1 MTKMQRLEN
10 IRRDFVAN
18 VSHELRTPITSI
30 KGFVETLLDGAINEP
45 EQAERFLNIIAGH
58 TDRLMA
64 IIEDL
69 LSLSRLEEDGQK
81 RMIAREHLKIRPVLD
96 SAIELSGP
104 KAGDKKIKI
113 DIDCDGDLEALINPT
128 LLEQAVLNL
137 VDNAIKYSS
146 AESMIQISAGKADS
160 TSSPQ
165 ADKEVTI
172 AVKDSGCGIEKSHLS
187 RIFERFY
194 VVDKAR
200 TRKLGGTGLGLAIV
214 KHITNLHGGSV
225 SVESSPGQ
233 GSTFTIH
240 LPIR

>member
-1 MTKMQRLEN
+1 
-10 IRRDFVAN
+10 
-18 VSHELRTPITSI
+18 
-30 KGFVETLLDGAINEP
+30 
-45 EQAERFLNIIAGH
+45 
-58 TDRLMA
+58 MA

-69 LSLSRLEEDGQK
+69 LSLSRLEEDGQT
-81 RMIAREHLKIRPVLD
+81 RMIAREHLKVRAVLE

-104 KAGDKKIKI
+104 KASDKKIKI
-113 DIDCDGDLEALINPT
+113 DIDCDDNLEALINPA

-137 VDNAIKYSS
+137 VDNAIKYSP
-146 AESMIQISAGKADS
+146 AESTIQITARGSEKD
-160 TSSPQ
+160 
-165 ADKEVTI
+165 VII

-225 SVESSPGQ
+225 TVESTPGQ
-233 GSTFTIH
+233 GSIFTIH

>member
-1 MTKMQRLEN
+1 
-10 IRRDFVAN
+10 
-18 VSHELRTPITSI
+18 
-30 KGFVETLLDGAINEP
+30 
-45 EQAERFLNIIAGH
+45 
-58 TDRLMA
+58 
-64 IIEDL
+64 
-69 LSLSRLEEDGQK
+69 
-81 RMIAREHLKIRPVLD
+81 MIAREHLKIRPVLD
-96 SAIELSGP
+96 SAVELSGP

-113 DIDCDGDLEALINPT
+113 EIDCDDDLEALINPT

-137 VDNAIKYSS
+137 VDNAIKYSP
-146 AESMIQISAGKADS
+146 AESTIQIAARKD
-160 TSSPQ
+160 
-165 ADKEVTI
+165 DKEVTI

-225 SVESSPGQ
+225 TVESTPGQ